1 MIFISGIRVN
11 VARMDRTPGKD
22 QLECDQRASGGADLP
37 RAVSE
42 YFSQLVR
49 NVCIS
54 VMSCHSVGTFREFS
68 TV

>member
-1 MIFISGIRVN
+1 
-11 VARMDRTPGKD
+11 MDRTPGKD
-22 QLECDQRASGGADLP
+22 QLECNQRASRGADLP

-49 NVCIS
+49 NVMS
-54 VMSCHSVGTFREFS
+54 VMSCLRLGKFREYL